1 MSQTENQVMLLQLA
15 AAQLSISL
23 RESEKPFNDLTKL
36 FLEIVRQHSRIN
48 ELLNEKP
55 EPNIAE
61 IHRLHKKTELQVKQ
75 SVVDFQFYD
84 RMNQRLAHILSSMQ
98 KAILLL
104 NDAEKLQDEQK
115 WESIFHSIEKS
126 YTMQEET
133 ELYEAIKSGEGFETA
148 VNKLIAK
155 TKTKE
160 AIEPDIEL
168 F

>member
-1 MSQTENQVMLLQLA
+1 MGKTTNQVMLLQLA
-15 AAQLSISL
+15 AAQLSLSL
-23 RESEKPFNDLTKL
+23 EESEKPFNDLTKL
-36 FLEIVRQHSRIN
+36 FFEIVHQHTEIN
-48 ELLNEKP
+48 ELLGQKP
-55 EPNIAE
+55 APDIVKIQQLHQRAE
-61 IHRLHKKTELQVKQ
+61 QKVKE

-84 RMNQRLAHILSSMQ
+84 RMNQRLAHILNSLQ

-104 NDAEKLQDEQK
+104 SNIDDLEDDKSWQ
-115 WESIFHSIEKS
+115 SIFDSIEQS

-133 ELYEAIKSGEGFETA
+133 ELYMAIKQGEGFESA
-148 VNKLIAK
+148 VNNLIAK